1 MNSWEHFVEDMK
13 ALTKNA
19 KRIVDSGMTK
29 DCMYNGNEFL
39 QTFKGLVLTFKN

>member
-29 DCMYNGNEFL
+29 DCMYVTYDNGNKFL
-39 QTFKGLVLTFKN
+39 HTSELF